1 MVDPE
6 ITAQSVADLERIAA
20 FEDDAAAAAMAAGA
34 QAEANEAESDDEP
47 FTFASLFTDDSVDA
61 VEEVVDESLLL
72 SNCGLS
78 ETTVNAMAEKGIK
91 HLFPIQKMVF
101 EPAFAGSDLI
111 ARAKT
116 GSGKTLAFALPVVE
130 KIMAQRGET
139 RGGRGRAPLCL
150 VLAPTRELAKQV
162 EREFTSVSPSLFV
175 GCYYGGTPIGS
186 QLRELQ
192 RGVDVVV
199 GTPGRVID
207 LIDQNALD
215 LSEVS
220 IYNNNI
226 WLILRI

>member
-1 MVDPE
+1 
-6 ITAQSVADLERIAA
+6 
-20 FEDDAAAAAMAAGA
+20 
-34 QAEANEAESDDEP
+34 
-47 FTFASLFTDDSVDA
+47 
-61 VEEVVDESLLL
+61 
-72 SNCGLS
+72 
-78 ETTVNAMAEKGIK
+78 
-91 HLFPIQKMVF
+91 
-101 EPAFAGSDLI
+101 
-111 ARAKT
+111 
-116 GSGKTLAFALPVVE
+116 
-130 KIMAQRGET
+130 MAQRGET